1 MPALEYRKLDGLED
15 WSGEAFSITSAKHD
29 SSSSSSS
36 NNRSDGSSPWA
47 GAFVFL
53 PWSSCTLVFTRSVFI
68 VVGLGKTAGAF
79 ILGE

>member
-29 SSSSSSS
+29 SSSSS
-36 NNRSDGSSPWA
+36 PWA

-53 PWSSCTLVFTRSVFI
+53 PWSSCTLVFTGSVFI
-68 VVGLGKTAGAF
+68 VVGLGRKAGAF

>member
-1 MPALEYRKLDGLED
+1 VPALEYRKLDGLED

-29 SSSSSSS
+29 SSSSSS

-47 GAFVFL
+47 GAFVFI

>member
-1 MPALEYRKLDGLED
+1 MEYRKLDGLED

-36 NNRSDGSSPWA
+36 PWA
-47 GAFVFL
+47 GAFVFI

>member
-29 SSSSSSS
+29 SSSNSS
-36 NNRSDGSSPWA
+36 NNRSGGSSPWA

-53 PWSSCTLVFTRSVFI
+53 PWSSCTPVSTRSVFI
-68 VVGLGKTAGAF
+68 VVGLGKMAGAF